1 MVSSCSKIISQL
13 SKSPAARRASFIWH
27 QNMNDQMT
35 AAIFGNASAALQ
47 EDLGSG
53 DKTAQLVPES
63 TTASAIIICRE
74 PMTLAGQPWVDE
86 VFRQLNPDVDI
97 QWLAN
102 DGDHLPADA
111 EICVLDGA
119 ARSLLSGER
128 TALNFLQTLSA
139 TATMTSRYVN
149 AVANFKARIL
159 DTRKTIPGLRIAQ
172 KYAVRCGGGNNHRI
186 GLFDAILIK
195 ENHIVSAGGVEAA
208 IRTAKEQHSNLPI
221 EIEVESVTELRDAL
235 RAGADRLLLDNF
247 DIADLQRA
255 VEVNHKEGDPP
266 VDLEASGGLTLDEI
280 VKVAETG
287 VDYISVGALTKNITA
302 IDLSM
307 RFRYDT

>member
-35 AAIFGNASAALQ
+35 AAIFGNVSAALQ

-86 VFRQLNPDVDI
+86 VFRQLDSDVDI

>member
-1 MVSSCSKIISQL
+1 
-13 SKSPAARRASFIWH
+13 
-27 QNMNDQMT
+27 MNDQLAT
-35 AAIFGNASAALQ
+35 TIIANVSAALQ

-53 DKTAQLVPES
+53 DKTAQLLAES
-63 TTASAIIICRE
+63 STASAIIICRE

-86 VFRQLNPDVDI
+86 VFRQLDPGVEI

-111 EICVLDGA
+111 EICVLSGA

-139 TATMTSRYVN
+139 TATITSRYVN

-195 ENHIVSAGGVEAA
+195 ENHIVSAGGVDTA
-208 IRTAKEQHSNLPI
+208 IRTAKKQHSNLPI
-221 EIEVESVTELRDAL
+221 EIEVESVTEMQDAL

-247 DIADLQRA
+247 DIEDLQRA
-255 VEVNHKEGDPP
+255 VRVNHMEGKPP
-266 VDLEASGGLTLDEI
+266 ADLEASGGLTLDEI

-302 IDLSM
+302 IDISM
-307 RFRYDT
+307 RFRHEM